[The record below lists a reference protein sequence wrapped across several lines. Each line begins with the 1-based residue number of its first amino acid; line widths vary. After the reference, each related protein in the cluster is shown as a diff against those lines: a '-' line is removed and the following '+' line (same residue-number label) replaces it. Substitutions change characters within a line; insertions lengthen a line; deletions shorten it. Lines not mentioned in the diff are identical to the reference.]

1 MPIGLSAEEF
11 CPGSIVYRPTGLCGQ
26 CQSAC
31 SDERQT
37 CRSIHLTLNHLV
49 DWSIKLG
56 HSKIII
62 VNN

>member
-37 CRSIHLTLNHLV
+37 CRSIHL
-49 DWSIKLG
+49 
-56 HSKIII
+56 
-62 VNN
+62 